1 MGNTILLADKS
12 ITIQKIVELTFSDD
26 EYEIRCVNDGQAALE
41 AIPQVRPSIIL
52 ADISLPVKSGYE
64 LCEALRKDPSLAE
77 FSRTPVILLA
87 GIYETMD
94 EERARA
100 VEERVREVGAND
112 LLSKPFDPQL
122 LTTKVKELMA
132 SSAPAFVDDALSR
145 TQNIDMGSEI
155 TQTGLLDQ
163 QVEDDAEKTM
173 MLPGFST
180 NVFAEAPGFE
190 GVDIDPHQSTV
201 KIDSVSPGNEPVF
214 EEAHLQTFQEA
225 PEEPAQ
231 QDRPTFDFNDGSFI
245 PQQEPEFSFEGTEET
260 VISRDSLYEN
270 APQPKETV
278 FEPAVF
284 EPPQEDQTTVPRPAA
299 IIPDADE
306 PFGDVFETSESGAS
320 WNTASSEEDSP
331 FGLPEVPA
339 PPPPVVEQPVEA
351 LPPAKDA
358 ETTGP
363 LRVPPEVTWAQES
376 EASAEEDM
384 IEDVE
389 EPVQQSEV
397 TPVFGEEIW
406 SRERSLAGERTAEEL
421 FESDSSQ
428 DTVPAVEEAV
438 ELQPDLS
445 ESESVRDESN
455 ITAKQ
460 PTVTAPVVAAPPE
473 ITEELINK
481 IADRVVG
488 KLSEKV
494 ISDIVWQV
502 VPDLAEKMIRRELEK
517 LHAGEE

>member
-26 EYEIRCVNDGQAALE
+26 QYEIKCVNDGQAALE

-64 LCEALRKDPSLAE
+64 LCEALRRDPSFAE

-94 EERARA
+94 EERAKA

-132 SSAPAFVDDALSR
+132 NSAPEFVDDSISR
-145 TQNIDMGSEI
+145 TQNIDMGSDI
-155 TQTGLLDQ
+155 TQAGMLDQ
-163 QVEDDAEKTM
+163 QVDDTEKTM
-173 MLPGFST
+173 MLPGFSA

-190 GVDIDPHQSTV
+190 GVDVDPHQETV
-201 KIDSVSPGNEPVF
+201 KISSSSPMNEPIF
-214 EEAHLQTFQEA
+214 EEAQLQTL
-225 PEEPAQ
+225 PEPESTEHVEEE
-231 QDRPTFDFNDGSFI
+231 RPSFDFNDSSFI
-245 PQQEPEFSFEGTEET
+245 PQQEPEFSFEGSEET
-260 VISRDSLYEN
+260 VISRDALY
-270 APQPKETV
+270 ASQPQQESG

-284 EPPQEDQTTVPRPAA
+284 EPPQEDQTTVPHPAA

-306 PFGDVFETSESGAS
+306 PFGDVFETSESAS
-320 WNTASSEEDSP
+320 GWNNASSEEDSP
-331 FGLPEVPA
+331 FGVPE
-339 PPPPVVEQPVEA
+339 PPPPPPAPVVETPLEA
-351 LPPAKDA
+351 MPAAKDP

-363 LRVPPEVTWAQES
+363 LTVPAELTWSQPAEAAAVEEVI
-376 EASAEEDM
+376 EE
-384 IEDVE
+384 VE
-389 EPVQQSEV
+389 EPAQQAEP
-397 TPVFGEEIW
+397 TPVFGEDIW

-421 FESDSSQ
+421 FESESSQ
-428 DTVPAVEEAV
+428 DTVPPVEEAV

-445 ESESVRDESN
+445 EGVQDESN

-460 PTVTAPVVAAPPE
+460 PTVTAPAATAPPE

>member
-26 EYEIRCVNDGQAALE
+26 QYEIRCVNDGQAALE

-64 LCEALRKDPSLAE
+64 LCETLRRDPAYAE
-77 FSRTPVILLA
+77 FARTPVILLA

-122 LTTKVKELMA
+122 LTTKVKELMVD
-132 SSAPAFVDDALSR
+132 SAPSVDDSISR
-145 TQNIDMGSEI
+145 TQSLETSGSDI
-155 TQTGLLDQ
+155 TQAGSLDQ
-163 QVEDDAEKTM
+163 QVESDTEKTM
-173 MLPGFST
+173 MLPGFSA
-180 NVFAEAPGFE
+180 NVFAEAPSFE
-190 GVDIDPHQSTV
+190 DADVDPHQATV
-201 KIDSVSPGNEPVF
+201 KISSATPINEPIF
-214 EEAHLQTFQEA
+214 EEAQLQSL
-225 PEEPAQ
+225 PETPEPAEEE
-231 QDRPTFDFNDGSFI
+231 RPSFDFNDGSFI
-245 PQQEPEFSFEGTEET
+245 PQQEPEFSFEGSEET
-260 VISRDSLYEN
+260 INSRDALYASQQQES
-270 APQPKETV
+270 V
-278 FEPAVF
+278 FEPT
-284 EPPQEDQTTVPRPAA
+284 QEDQNTVPRPAA
-299 IIPDADE
+299 IIPEAEE
-306 PFGDVFETSESGAS
+306 PFGDVFETSEGAS
-320 WNTASSEEDSP
+320 AWNTASSEEDSP
-331 FGLPEVPA
+331 FGIPEA
-339 PPPPVVEQPVEA
+339 PPPPVIEEPVEA
-351 LPPAKDA
+351 MPEAKDS

-363 LRVPPEVTWAQES
+363 LRIPPELSWTQQPETS
-376 EASAEEDM
+376 S
-384 IEDVE
+384 VE
-389 EPVQQSEV
+389 EPAEEIGEPSQQAEMS
-397 TPVFGEEIW
+397 PVFGEDIW

-421 FESDSSQ
+421 FESEPQ

-445 ESESVRDESN
+445 DSVSTEEN

-460 PTVTAPVVAAPPE
+460 PTVTAEVSTAPPE

-488 KLSEKV
+488 KLSEKIV
-494 ISDIVWQV
+494 SEIVWQV

-517 LHAGEE
+517 LNASEE

>member
-1 MGNTILLADKS
+1 
-12 ITIQKIVELTFSDD
+12 
-26 EYEIRCVNDGQAALE
+26 
-41 AIPQVRPSIIL
+41 
-52 ADISLPVKSGYE
+52 
-64 LCEALRKDPSLAE
+64 
-77 FSRTPVILLA
+77 
-87 GIYETMD
+87 MD

-100 VEERVREVGAND
+100 VEEKVREVGAND

-132 SSAPAFVDDALSR
+132 ESVAFVDDAISR

-155 TQTGLLDQ
+155 TQAGMIDQ
-163 QVEDDAEKTM
+163 QVEGDAEKTM
-173 MLPGFST
+173 MLPGFSA

-190 GVDIDPHQSTV
+190 GIDVDPHQATV
-201 KIDSVSPGNEPVF
+201 KLNSSSPMNEPIF
-214 EEAHLQTFQEA
+214 EEAQLDSLSETQDHA
-225 PEEPAQ
+225 EEE
-231 QDRPTFDFNDGSFI
+231 RPSFDFNDASFI
-245 PQQEPEFSFEGTEET
+245 PQQEPEFSFEGSEET
-260 VISRDSLYEN
+260 VISRDALY
-270 APQPKETV
+270 ATQPQPSV
-278 FEPAVF
+278 YEPAVF
-284 EPPQEDQTTVPRPAA
+284 EPPEEDQTTVPHPAA

-306 PFGDVFETSESGAS
+306 PFGDVFESAETASG

-331 FGLPEVPA
+331 FGAPE
-339 PPPPVVEQPVEA
+339 PPPPPPAAVVEEPVEA
-351 LPPAKDA
+351 MPAAKDA

-363 LRVPPEVTWAQES
+363 LRVPAELTWS
-376 EASAEEDM
+376 EPVETAAVEET
-384 IEDVE
+384 IEEVE
-389 EPVQQSEV
+389 EPAQQAEA
-397 TPVFGEEIW
+397 TPVFGEDIW

-421 FESDSSQ
+421 FESESSP
-428 DTVPAVEEAV
+428 DMVPAVEEAV

-445 ESESVRDESN
+445 ESVQDESN

-460 PTVTAPVVAAPPE
+460 PTVAAPAATAPE

-494 ISDIVWQV
+494 ISEIVWQV

>member
-26 EYEIRCVNDGQAALE
+26 QYEIKCVNDGQAALE

-64 LCEALRKDPSLAE
+64 LCETLRKDPSFAE

-132 SSAPAFVDDALSR
+132 SAAPAFVDDYLSR
-145 TQNIDMGSEI
+145 TQNIDSGSEI
-155 TQTGLLDQ
+155 TQTGFLEE
-163 QVEDDAEKTM
+163 QVDDTEKTM

-180 NVFAEAPGFE
+180 SVFAEAPGFE
-190 GVDIDPHQSTV
+190 GVEVDPHQATV
-201 KIDSVSPGNEPVF
+201 KLDSASPASEPIF
-214 EEAHLQTFQEA
+214 EEAQLQTFPDAQ
-225 PEEPAQ
+225 EPAEQ
-231 QDRPTFDFNDGSFI
+231 ERPTFDFNDGSFI

-260 VISRDSLYEN
+260 VISRDALYAN
-270 APQPKETV
+270 APQPKESV

-284 EPPQEDQTTVPRPAA
+284 EPPQEDQTTVPSPAA

-306 PFGDVFETSESGAS
+306 PFGDVFESSESASS
-320 WNTASSEEDSP
+320 WNTASSDEDFP
-331 FGLPEVPA
+331 FGVPEVPA
-339 PPPPVVEQPVEA
+339 PPPPVVEEPVEA
-351 LPPAKDA
+351 MPAAKDA

-363 LRVPPEVTWAQES
+363 LQVPPEVTWSQEA
-376 EASAEEDM
+376 EASEVEEV

-389 EPVQQSEV
+389 EPAQQSEMA
-397 TPVFGEEIW
+397 PLFGEDIW

-421 FESDSSQ
+421 FDSESSQ

-445 ESESVRDESN
+445 ESVQDESN

-460 PTVTAPVVAAPPE
+460 TAVTAPAVAAPPE

>member
-26 EYEIRCVNDGQAALE
+26 EYEIKCVNDGQAALE

-64 LCEALRKDPSLAE
+64 LCEALRKDPSFAE

-94 EERARA
+94 EERAKA

-132 SSAPAFVDDALSR
+132 SSAPAFVDDSLSR

-155 TQTGLLDQ
+155 TQTGLID
-163 QVEDDAEKTM
+163 QVEGDAEKTM

-190 GVDIDPHQSTV
+190 GVDVDPHQATV
-201 KIDSVSPGNEPVF
+201 KIDSVSPGNEPIF
-214 EEAHLQTFQEA
+214 EEAHLQTFAEA
-225 PEEPAQ
+225 PEVPAQ
-231 QDRPTFDFNDGSFI
+231 QERPTFDFNDGSFI

-260 VISRDSLYEN
+260 VISRDALYAT

-284 EPPQEDQTTVPRPAA
+284 EPPQEDQTTVPHPTA

-306 PFGDVFETSESGAS
+306 PFGDVFETSESAAS
-320 WNTASSEEDSP
+320 WNTASTDEDSP

-339 PPPPVVEQPVEA
+339 PPPPPVVDEPVEA
-351 LPPAKDA
+351 MPPAKDA

-363 LRVPPEVTWAQES
+363 LRVPPEMTWAQES
-376 EASAEEDM
+376 EASAEEM

-389 EPVQQSEV
+389 EPAAQSEM

-421 FESDSSQ
+421 FESESSQ

-438 ELQPDLS
+438 ELQPDLA
-445 ESESVRDESN
+445 ESENIQDESN

-460 PTVTAPVVAAPPE
+460 PAVSAPAVTAPPE

>member
-26 EYEIRCVNDGQAALE
+26 QYEIRCVNDGQAALD

-52 ADISLPVKSGYE
+52 ADISLPVRNGYE
-64 LCEALRKDPSLAE
+64 LCETLRKDPAFAE
-77 FSRTPVILLA
+77 FARTPIILLA

-100 VEERVREVGAND
+100 VEERVRQVGAND

-132 SSAPAFVDDALSR
+132 DSVPAAVDDSLSK
-145 TQNIDMGSEI
+145 TQNIFSDSGSEI
-155 TQTGLLDQ
+155 TQTGALNQ
-163 QVEDDAEKTM
+163 TVEDDTEKTM

-190 GVDIDPHQSTV
+190 GADVDPHQATV
-201 KIDSVSPGNEPVF
+201 KINTPNPMNEPIF
-214 EEAHLQTFQEA
+214 EEAPLQSLPEA
-225 PEEPAQ
+225 PEPAEEQ
-231 QDRPTFDFNDGSFI
+231 RPTFDFNDGSFI
-245 PQQEPEFSFEGTEET
+245 PQQEPEFSFEGSEET
-260 VISRDSLYEN
+260 VIGRDALY
-270 APQPKETV
+270 ASQPQESV

-284 EPPQEDQTTVPRPAA
+284 EPPQEDQNTVPRPAA
-299 IIPDADE
+299 IIPEADE
-306 PFGDVFETSESGAS
+306 PFGDVFESSDNTPAWAAS
-320 WNTASSEEDSP
+320 ASSEEDSP
-331 FGLPEVPA
+331 FGVPEPPLAPPA
-339 PPPPVVEQPVEA
+339 PVIEEEPAAPMA
-351 LPPAKDA
+351 AAKDSEA
-358 ETTGP
+358 TGP
-363 LRVPPEVTWAQES
+363 IRIPAELAQ
-376 EASAEEDM
+376 
-384 IEDVE
+384 IETSTVE
-389 EPVQQSEV
+389 EAVEEIEEPAQQNDM
-397 TPVFGEEIW
+397 TPVFGEDIW

-421 FESDSSQ
+421 FESEPAQ

-445 ESESVRDESN
+445 ESVSADEN

-460 PTVTAPVVAAPPE
+460 PAVRAEVAAAPPE

-494 ISDIVWQV
+494 VYEIVWQV

>member
-26 EYEIRCVNDGQAALE
+26 QYEIKCVNDGQAALE

-52 ADISLPVKSGYE
+52 ADISLPVTSGYE
-64 LCEALRKDPSLAE
+64 LCEKIRKDPSFAE

-94 EERARA
+94 EERSRA

-132 SSAPAFVDDALSR
+132 NAAPAFVDDSLSR
-145 TQNIDMGSEI
+145 TQNFDMGSDI

-163 QVEDDAEKTM
+163 QVESDVEKTM
-173 MLPGFST
+173 MLPGFSA

-190 GVDIDPHQSTV
+190 GVDVDPHQATV
-201 KIDSVSPGNEPVF
+201 KINSASSPVSEPIF
-214 EEAHLQTFQEA
+214 EEAQLQSE
-225 PEEPAQ
+225 PEVAEPVAEQ
-231 QDRPTFDFNDGSFI
+231 RPTFDFNDGSFI
-245 PQQEPEFSFEGTEET
+245 PQQEPEFSFEGSEET
-260 VISRDSLYEN
+260 VISREALY
-270 APQPKETV
+270 ASKPKESV
-278 FEPAVF
+278 FEPALF

-306 PFGDVFETSESGAS
+306 PFGDVFETSESAAS
-320 WNTASSEEDSP
+320 WNTESSEEDSP

-339 PPPPVVEQPVEA
+339 PPPPVVEEPVEVMSE
-351 LPPAKDA
+351 AKDA

-363 LRVPPEVTWAQES
+363 LRVPAEVTWS
-376 EASAEEDM
+376 EPAAASDIEEVTEDAEE
-384 IEDVE
+384 
-389 EPVQQSEV
+389 PAQQSEM
-397 TPVFGEEIW
+397 TPVFGEDIW

-421 FESDSSQ
+421 FDSEPSQ

-445 ESESVRDESN
+445 ETESVQDESN

-460 PTVTAPVVAAPPE
+460 PALTAPAVAAPPE

>member
-41 AIPQVRPSIIL
+41 AIPQVKPSIIL

-64 LCEALRKDPSLAE
+64 LCETLRRDPAFAE
-77 FSRTPVILLA
+77 FARTPVILLA

-100 VEERVREVGAND
+100 VEEKVREVGAND

-132 SSAPAFVDDALSR
+132 DAAPAFVDDSISR
-145 TQNIDMGSEI
+145 TQNIDSGSEI
-155 TQTGLLDQ
+155 TQTGLLDE
-163 QVEDDAEKTM
+163 QVESDAEKTM
-173 MLPGFST
+173 MLPGFAA

-190 GVDIDPHQSTV
+190 GVEVDPHQATV
-201 KIDSVSPGNEPVF
+201 KINSASPMNEPIF
-214 EEAHLQTFQEA
+214 EEVQLQSLSDTDSTEQVV
-225 PEEPAQ
+225 EE
-231 QDRPTFDFNDGSFI
+231 RPTFDFNDGSFI
-245 PQQEPEFSFEGTEET
+245 PQQEPEFSFEGSEET
-260 VISRDSLYEN
+260 VISRDALYTSH
-270 APQPKETV
+270 PQESA

-284 EPPQEDQTTVPRPAA
+284 EPSQEDQTTVPRPAA
-299 IIPDADE
+299 IIPEADE
-306 PFGDVFETSESGAS
+306 PFGDVFETPENTTA

-331 FGLPEVPA
+331 FGLPEVP
-339 PPPPVVEQPVEA
+339 PPPAPEIEEPVAVMPET
-351 LPPAKDA
+351 KDS

-363 LRVPPEVTWAQES
+363 IRIPAELASQPTE
-376 EASAEEDM
+376 EAPLIEESAEEEM
-384 IEDVE
+384 E
-389 EPVQQSEV
+389 ELAAPPSEM
-397 TPVFGEEIW
+397 TPVFGEDTW

-421 FESDSSQ
+421 FDSESSQ
-428 DTVPAVEEAV
+428 DIVPAVEEAV

-445 ESESVRDESN
+445 ESVQDESN

-460 PTVTAPVVAAPPE
+460 PTVTPEVVSAPPE

-494 ISDIVWQV
+494 VYEIVWQV

>member
-26 EYEIRCVNDGQAALE
+26 QFEIRCVNDGQAALE

-64 LCEALRKDPSLAE
+64 LCETLRRDPAFAE
-77 FSRTPVILLA
+77 FSRTPIILLA

-100 VEERVREVGAND
+100 VEEKVREVGAND

-132 SSAPAFVDDALSR
+132 ESATAYVDDSISR
-145 TQNIDMGSEI
+145 TQNIDSGSEI
-155 TQTGLLDQ
+155 TQTGLLGQ
-163 QVEDDAEKTM
+163 EVESDAEKTV
-173 MLPGFST
+173 MLPGFSA

-190 GVDIDPHQSTV
+190 GVEIDPHQETV
-201 KIDSVSPGNEPVF
+201 KINSATPMNEPIF
-214 EEAHLQTFQEA
+214 EEAQLPTLPETQEHV
-225 PEEPAQ
+225 EE
-231 QDRPTFDFNDGSFI
+231 RPTFDFNDGSFI
-245 PQQEPEFSFEGTEET
+245 PQQEPEFSFEGSEET
-260 VISRDSLYEN
+260 VISHDALYTTQ
-270 APQPKETV
+270 PQESV
-278 FEPAVF
+278 FK
-284 EPPQEDQTTVPRPAA
+284 PPQEDQTTVPRPAA
-299 IIPDADE
+299 IIPEADE
-306 PFGDVFETSESGAS
+306 PFGDVFETSETTPV
-320 WNTASSEEDSP
+320 WNAGSSEEDSP
-331 FGLPEVPA
+331 FGLPEA
-339 PPPPVVEQPVEA
+339 PPPPAPAVEEPA
-351 LPPAKDA
+351 AAMLPAKDS

-363 LRVPPEVTWAQES
+363 IRVPPELTWSQQTES
-376 EASAEEDM
+376 AAVEDTTQAAEEAPPQT
-384 IEDVE
+384 ET
-389 EPVQQSEV
+389 
-397 TPVFGEEIW
+397 TPVFGEDIW

-421 FESDSSQ
+421 FESESSQ

-445 ESESVRDESN
+445 ESVQDEN
-455 ITAKQ
+455 VTAKQ
-460 PTVTAPVVAAPPE
+460 PEVTANVVSAPPE

-494 ISDIVWQV
+494 VYEIVWQV

>member
-26 EYEIRCVNDGQAALE
+26 QYEIRCVNDGQAALE

-64 LCEALRKDPSLAE
+64 LCETLRRDPAFAE
-77 FSRTPVILLA
+77 FARTPVILLA

-100 VEERVREVGAND
+100 VEEKVREVGAND

-122 LTTKVKELMA
+122 LTTKVKELMTDV
-132 SSAPAFVDDALSR
+132 PAFVDDSISR
-145 TQNIDMGSEI
+145 TQNIDTGSEI
-155 TQTGLLDQ
+155 TQTGLLGE
-163 QVEDDAEKTM
+163 QVESDADKTM
-173 MLPGFST
+173 MLPGFSA
-180 NVFAEAPGFE
+180 NVFAEGPGFE
-190 GVDIDPHQSTV
+190 DVEVDPHQATV
-201 KIDSVSPGNEPVF
+201 KINSASPMSEPIF
-214 EEAHLQTFQEA
+214 EEANLPSLSDA
-225 PEEPAQ
+225 PEAVEE
-231 QDRPTFDFNDGSFI
+231 RPTFDFNDGSFI
-245 PQQEPEFSFEGTEET
+245 PQQEPEFSFEGSEET
-260 VISRDSLYEN
+260 VISRDALYTSQ
-270 APQPKETV
+270 PQESA

-299 IIPDADE
+299 IIPEADE
-306 PFGDVFETSESGAS
+306 PFADVFETPENATA
-320 WNTASSEEDSP
+320 WNTAASEEDSP
-331 FGLPEVPA
+331 FGLPEVP
-339 PPPPVVEQPVEA
+339 PPPAPEIEEPA
-351 LPPAKDA
+351 AAMPAAKDS

-363 LRVPPEVTWAQES
+363 IRIPADLAS
-376 EASAEEDM
+376 EPTEEASFIEESAEE
-384 IEDVE
+384 EVE
-389 EPVQQSEV
+389 EPAATQTEM
-397 TPVFGEEIW
+397 TPVFGEDIW

-421 FESDSSQ
+421 FESESSQ
-428 DTVPAVEEAV
+428 DMVPAVEEAV
-438 ELQPDLS
+438 ELEPDLS
-445 ESESVRDESN
+445 ESVQDESN

-460 PTVTAPVVAAPPE
+460 PAVTAEVVSAPPE

-494 ISDIVWQV
+494 VYEIVWQV

>member
-26 EYEIRCVNDGQAALE
+26 EYEIRCVNDGQAALD

-64 LCEALRKDPSLAE
+64 LCETLRKDPAFAE
-77 FSRTPVILLA
+77 FARTPVILLA

-100 VEERVREVGAND
+100 VEEKVREVGAND

-122 LTTKVKELMA
+122 LTTKVKELMD
-132 SSAPAFVDDALSR
+132 SIPAIVDDPLSR
-145 TQNIDMGSEI
+145 TQNIDSGSEI
-155 TQTGLLDQ
+155 TQTGFLGEP
-163 QVEDDAEKTM
+163 VEEDVEKTM
-173 MLPGFST
+173 MLPGFSA
-180 NVFAEAPGFE
+180 NVFAEPPGFE
-190 GVDIDPHQSTV
+190 GIEVDPHQATV
-201 KIDSVSPGNEPVF
+201 KINSATPISEPIF
-214 EEAHLQTFQEA
+214 EEAQLPTLSDTDSAEQVV
-225 PEEPAQ
+225 EE
-231 QDRPTFDFNDGSFI
+231 RPTFDFNDGSFI
-245 PQQEPEFSFEGTEET
+245 PQQEPEFSFEGSEET
-260 VISRDSLYEN
+260 VISRDALY
-270 APQPKETV
+270 ASQPKESE

-299 IIPDADE
+299 IIPEADE
-306 PFGDVFETSESGAS
+306 PFGDVFETSDSAS
-320 WNTASSEEDSP
+320 AWNTTSSEEDSP
-331 FGLPEVPA
+331 FGLPEVAAPPA
-339 PPPPVVEQPVEA
+339 PEVEEPVVA
-351 LPPAKDA
+351 MPPAKDS

-363 LRVPPEVTWAQES
+363 IRIPPELSWSEES
-376 EASAEEDM
+376 EASAVEEVS
-384 IEDVE
+384 EVEE
-389 EPVQQSEV
+389 EPVQQTEMS
-397 TPVFGEEIW
+397 PVFGEDTW

-421 FESDSSQ
+421 FESESSQ
-428 DTVPAVEEAV
+428 DSVPAVEEAV

-445 ESESVRDESN
+445 ESVQDESN

-460 PTVTAPVVAAPPE
+460 PAVKAEAVSVPPE

-494 ISDIVWQV
+494 ISEIVWQV